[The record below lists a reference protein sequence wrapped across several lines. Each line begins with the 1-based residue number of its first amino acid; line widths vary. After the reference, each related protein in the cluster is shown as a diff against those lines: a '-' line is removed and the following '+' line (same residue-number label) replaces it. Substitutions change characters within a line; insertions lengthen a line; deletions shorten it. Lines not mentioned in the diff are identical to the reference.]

1 MISMSQR
8 PDPGVSSV
16 SAYKSGPRQGMTG
29 APSMAQLRNP
39 TLVNSKISLDTNV
52 TTSLPLMIRPWLD
65 GHEKEFGQGS
75 ILFVCASTNGANRLN
90 TVADLPLMNFILER
104 AHRDIDAP
112 KQRNMLIKDLDSMNS
127 VDGWNCFGI
136 LRNDMMADS
145 SLQKLLNVDVFGRAM
160 VANVWGK
167 LVRGDHVGLGIV
179 KMNTA
184 REYKGF
190 IQPSGTFLPSI
201 VINQPVGDNDGILQI
216 VPVLNK
222 KVVTVET
229 LNIKPQPDA
238 SKPVPLL
245 QYIPLGVV
253 SHAVAREPA
262 PATRKMAL
270 RSQGHYMRL
279 PRVEIL
285 MI

>member
-29 APSMAQLRNP
+29 APSMSQLRNP

-65 GHEKEFGQGS
+65 GWEKEFGQGS
-75 ILFVCASTNGANRLN
+75 VLFVCASTNGANRLN

-104 AHRDIDAP
+104 AHRDIDKP
-112 KQRNMLIKDLDSMNS
+112 KQRNMLIKELGELND
-127 VDGWNCFGI
+127 VDGWNCFGV

-160 VANVWGK
+160 VANVWGD
-167 LVRGDHVGLGIV
+167 LVRGDHVGLGVV
-179 KMNTA
+179 KMRTDL
-184 REYKGF
+184 EYKGF
-190 IQPSGTFLPSI
+190 VQPSGTFLPSV
-201 VINQPVGDNDGILQI
+201 VINHNDKGLLQI
-216 VPVLNK
+216 VPVVNNK
-222 KVVTVET
+222 IVTVQRV
-229 LNIKPQPDA
+229 NILPQKDEA
-238 SKPVPLL
+238 NAEFDNPLL

-253 SHAVAREPA
+253 SHAVARTPSD
-262 PATRKMAL
+262 ATRKMAL